1 MTLSETIKALRCR
14 QIALEVADTK
24 PSYDNE
30 ADVTDKAI
38 AALERLRMYERR
50 RLYIFPEDRKEGR
63 KWR

>member
-1 MTLSETIKALRCR
+1 MTLSEAIKALQCR
-14 QIALEVADTK
+14 QIALEVADTE
-24 PSYDNE
+24 PSYEGE

-50 RLYIFPEDRKEGR
+50 RLYIFADERKEGR